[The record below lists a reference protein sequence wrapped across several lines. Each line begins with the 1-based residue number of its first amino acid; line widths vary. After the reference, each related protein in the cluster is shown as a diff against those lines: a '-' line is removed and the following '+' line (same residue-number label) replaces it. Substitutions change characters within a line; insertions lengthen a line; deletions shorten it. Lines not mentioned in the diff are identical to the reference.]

1 MKAADFDFHLPEGL
15 IAKKP
20 SDKRDLSRLL
30 VLHRNGEIDHRT
42 FSNLPAYLNEG
53 DLLLLNN
60 TKVFPARLTGIK
72 PTGGRFE
79 FLLVKEIGID
89 KWEILSRGKYR
100 GEISIAEG
108 FSANIENQTALFSYS
123 GDLMENLWRYGDM
136 PLPPYIKRKPEPADR
151 EWYQTVYAEKE
162 GSIAAPTAGL
172 HFTSGLIEKI
182 KDKGVKVRALT
193 LHVGIGTFKP
203 IKTENLNEHSMDSE
217 YFEIGKEIIEDIKKT
232 KACGKRVFS
241 VGTTTTRAIEGY
253 MSGRW
258 AKHDTRCRIP
268 SSAGR
273 LRRQDAGCR
282 IENRESCIVHHE
294 SQNICGYTNIFIY
307 PGYEF
312 RVVDSL
318 ITNFHLPGSTP
329 LMLASA
335 FCSAEKLSGAYSI
348 AVSQKYRFFSYGD
361 AMLIL

>member
-30 VLHRNGEIDHRT
+30 VLHKNGKIEHRI
-42 FSNLPAYLNEG
+42 FGNLPDYLNEG
-53 DLLLLNN
+53 DLLLLNS
-60 TKVFPARLTGIK
+60 TKVFPARLTGAK

-79 FLLVKEIGID
+79 FLLVKEIGVD
-89 KWEILSRGKYR
+89 KWEILSKGKYR

-108 FSANIENQTALFSYS
+108 LSADIENQTARFSYS
-123 GDLMENLWRYGDM
+123 GDFMENVWRYGDM
-136 PLPPYIKRKPEPADR
+136 PLPPYIKRKPEPVDR

-162 GSIAAPTAGL
+162 GSIAAPTAGM
-172 HFTSGLIEKI
+172 HFTGELIGKI
-182 KDKGVKVRALT
+182 KDKGVNVRCLT

-203 IKTENLNEHSMDSE
+203 IKAENLSEHSMDAE
-217 YFEIGKEIIEDIKKT
+217 YFEIGKEIIEEIKKT

-253 MSGRW
+253 MSGQYSPIHPFTHSPIHR
-258 AKHDTRCRIP
+258 
-268 SSAGR
+268 
-273 LRRQDAGCR
+273 
-282 IENRESCIVHHE
+282 
-294 SQNICGYTNIFIY
+294 ICGSTNIFIY

-318 ITNFHLPGSTP
+318 ITNFHLPRSTP

-335 FCSAEKLSGAYSI
+335 FCGAEKLRGAYSI

>member
-1 MKAADFDFHLPEGL
+1 MKDVDNINVLKAADFDFHLPEGL

-30 VLHRNGEIDHRT
+30 VLHKNGKIEHRI
-42 FSNLPAYLNEG
+42 FGNLPDYLNEG

-60 TKVFPARLTGIK
+60 TKVFPARLTGTK

-108 FSANIENQTALFSYS
+108 FSAEMENETARFSYY
-123 GDLMENLWRYGDM
+123 GNFMENLWRYGDM
-136 PLPPYIKRKPEPADR
+136 PLPPYVKRKPEPVDR

-172 HFTSGLIEKI
+172 HFTSELIEKI
-182 KDKGVKVRALT
+182 KDKGVKVRCLT

-203 IKTENLNEHSMDSE
+203 IKAENLNEHSMDAE

-253 MSGRW
+253 MSGWYSPIHPFTDSPIHLIR
-258 AKHDTRCRIP
+258 
-268 SSAGR
+268 
-273 LRRQDAGCR
+273 
-282 IENRESCIVHHE
+282 
-294 SQNICGYTNIFIY
+294 GYTNIFIY

-335 FCSAEKLSGAYSI
+335 FCGAEKLSGSYSI